1 MEHVPR
7 QGESGPRRQGQSG
20 GDGMD
25 DQRSRHAA
33 LSCTAYGGLAG
44 QGRVQ
49 FRLLFQ
55 SGGRQTA
62 GGRAPVHR
70 SSGAGEALQEDA
82 GDRPRRRAMAV
93 RRQLEA
99 ERGLVERGEEL
110 QAATVLFSSLA
121 RRDKRLINLDLGAR
135 NPRVGFGLRT
145 RSGTPAVLSV
155 ATMLGYIVRRL
166 LALIPVLLGLTFIV
180 FAIMALIPG
189 DPALAIL
196 GSYATPESLAALR
209 AQMGLDHSL
218 PVQYLIWLDN
228 ILHGD
233 FGRSYSLNRPVLD
246 EVVERFRATLILS
259 TTAFALCSVWGVLA
273 GVGWA
278 VRQNGWVDRL
288 VTLFVLIGIS
298 IPSFW
303 LGLLL
308 ILLFVVRLRWLPA
321 SGMVAIYG
329 GGDLLDLTRH
339 LILPATTLSVVPT
352 GVIARLTRANM
363 LEVLRQ
369 DYVRTAR
376 AKGVAERFV
385 IFRHAFK

>member
-1 MEHVPR
+1 M
-7 QGESGPRRQGQSG
+7 
-20 GDGMD
+20 
-25 DQRSRHAA
+25 
-33 LSCTAYGGLAG
+33 
-44 QGRVQ
+44 
-49 FRLLFQ
+49 
-55 SGGRQTA
+55 
-62 GGRAPVHR
+62 
-70 SSGAGEALQEDA
+70 
-82 GDRPRRRAMAV
+82 
-93 RRQLEA
+93 
-99 ERGLVERGEEL
+99 
-110 QAATVLFSSLA
+110 
-121 RRDKRLINLDLGAR
+121 
-135 NPRVGFGLRT
+135 
-145 RSGTPAVLSV
+145 RSGTPTVLSV
-155 ATMLGYIVRRL
+155 ATMLGYIVRRF

-209 AQMGLDHSL
+209 AQMGLDHTL
-218 PVQYLIWLDN
+218 PMQYLIWLDN

-273 GVGWA
+273 GVVCA

-288 VTLFVLIGIS
+288 VTLFILIGIS

-308 ILLFVVRLRWLPA
+308 ILLFAVRLRWLPA

-329 GGDLLDLTRH
+329 GGDLLDLARH
-339 LILPATTLSVVPT
+339 LILPATTLSVVAT

-376 AKGVAERFV
+376 AKGVAERLV
-385 IFRHAFK
+385 IFRHAFKSALVGITPILGVQAGFVLGGAVYVETVFQWPGIGRMLVTAISTRDILLVQGGVLVVAGSYILFNLLADVAQHLLDPRVKA